1 VLYSPE
7 AFEPLADLTWD
18 DARVRDAIRE
28 IVTDTDDALRGP
40 KLLWRADPWDG
51 WHATSP
57 MKNLYVG
64 AAGVLWA
71 LDGLRRRGHAETRL
85 DLPALALRTL
95 ELFRAKPDFIKGE
108 TRPEPSESA
117 LMLGE
122 TGILL
127 IAWHL
132 SPSGELEKA
141 LLERVRANVANDA
154 DELFWGIPGTLHAA
168 LAMHETTGDDRWR
181 EAWLESADVLWSR
194 RGGDGLWM
202 QRLYGNEVK
211 GLSSSHGLVGNV
223 RSLLRGG
230 KLLARE
236 RRRALE
242 RDTNEILARMAMHEG
257 KRANWPHRVWPQLFY
272 PDGQPRLQWCS
283 GGPGIVV
290 STADFLDEELLL
302 AGAELVW
309 EAGPH
314 GLEKA
319 GCICHGTAGNG
330 YALLKAFQRTRDEV
344 WLERARRFAM
354 HALEQV
360 SRLRAERGRGRYSLW
375 TGDIGVALF
384 AADCVDARTSYPV
397 LDSWSW

>member
-18 DARVRDAIRE
+18 EARVRDAIRE

-40 KLLWRADPWDG
+40 KLLWRADPWDS

-108 TRPEPSESA
+108 ARPEPSESA

-127 IAWHL
+127 VAWHL
-132 SPSGELEKA
+132 SPSGELEQA

-194 RGGDGLWM
+194 RGGDGLWT

-223 RSLLRGG
+223 RSLLGGG

-257 KRANWPHRVWPQLFY
+257 KLANWPHRVWPQLFY

-283 GGPGIVV
+283 GGPGIIV

-309 EAGPH
+309 QAGPH

-330 YALLKAFQRTRDEV
+330 YALLTAFQRTRDEV

-360 SRLRAERGRGRYSLW
+360 HRLRAERGHGRYSLW

-397 LDSWSW
+397 LDTWTW